1 MAVLFPLLYVPPPP
15 PLCPLPSPPSVPFAD
30 MLVVM
35 LHLLVRCGAI
45 LPGSLSGWCEELK
58 ETPDHPLALEV
69 VGLVMSKSTEA
80 S

>member
-1 MAVLFPLLYVPPPP
+1 MPLLFVP
-15 PLCPLPSPPSVPFAD
+15 LLTLSSPRSLWTAD
-30 MLVVM
+30 MLVIM
-35 LHLLVRCGAI
+35 LDLLVRCGAI

-58 ETPDHPLALEV
+58 ETPDHPLAVEV